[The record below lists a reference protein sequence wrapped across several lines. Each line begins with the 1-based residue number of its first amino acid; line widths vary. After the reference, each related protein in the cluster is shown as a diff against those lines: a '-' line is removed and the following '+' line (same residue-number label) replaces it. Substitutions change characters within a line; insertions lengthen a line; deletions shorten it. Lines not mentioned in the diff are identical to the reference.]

1 MSDSNNNAAFI
12 WSIANLLRGVYKQ
25 ADYGK
30 VILPFTI
37 LRRLDAVLE
46 PTKYAVLAEY
56 TKRQGQP
63 GLEHILPAVSG
74 HAFYNISLYT
84 LKKLAGDPANLRANL
99 VDYVQGFST
108 NVRDIFERYNFNGQL
123 ETLEEN
129 DLLLLVLQQFA
140 AVDLHPDRVSNN
152 DMGMIFE
159 ELIRRFA
166 ESSNETAGEHF
177 TPREVVRLIVSLL
190 FTEHEGEDPARSL
203 TVPGAVRT
211 VYDPTAGT
219 GGMLSVSD
227 DYVREHFPQAS
238 LTLMGQELNAESFAI
253 AKADMIIK
261 GQNVENM
268 VWGDTLTND
277 GHTGKTFDFGLANPP
292 FGVEW
297 KKQQAFVNKE
307 YADHGFDGRFGPG
320 LPRVSDGS
328 LLFLLHLVKKMRPKK
343 DGGGRVGIV
352 SNGSPLFTGSAG
364 SGESNIRR
372 YLIENDL
379 VDAIIGLPTDIF
391 YNTGIATY
399 IWILDNDKPASRRG
413 TIQLVD
419 ATGQWVKMRK
429 SLGSKRREISPEQ
442 IKKIVR
448 LYGEHE
454 ASEASKIL
462 RNEDFGYTT
471 ITVERPLQLN
481 WALTPERVEL
491 AVAAKALAAL
501 SPADADA
508 LASVLKAA
516 ASDEVAMDLAAFT
529 KRVETIVVD
538 GGLALAAPQIKALL
552 DGLSERD
559 ETAPIVR
566 DSKGKPVPDA
576 DLRDTENVPL
586 RVSVEDYVAR
596 EIAPHVANFWIDRS
610 KDKVGYEIPFTRH
623 FYKYSRPRSLDA
635 IDADVNRL
643 MTETLVLMED
653 VERAGTKPST
663 ATAESGLMPG
673 WTAMRIAHATN
684 GIKDGTH
691 GSFERVEDGVPLLSA
706 KNVQNDRLRLQSDE
720 SLISPSDALSVVAN
734 GYPRKN
740 DILLSIVGTIGRVAT
755 YDLEYALPFQRS
767 VCFLRPR
774 AGTHPQFL
782 KFALQGGQFQDQLLL
797 RAKVA
802 AQSGVYLGDVADCQ
816 VLMPNSLEHQRE
828 IADYLDRET
837 TKIDDL
843 IARQE
848 RLVGLL
854 RERRQALVNAAVT
867 GEIDVKVP

>member
-46 PTKYAVLAEY
+46 PTKDAVLAEY

-63 GLEHILPAVSG
+63 GVEHILPAVSG
-74 HAFYNISLYT
+74 HAFYNTSLYT

-99 VDYVQGFST
+99 VDYVQGFSA
-108 NVRDIFERYNFNGQL
+108 NVRDIFERYNFNAQL

-227 DYVREHFPQAS
+227 DYAREHFPQAS
-238 LTLMGQELNAESFAI
+238 LTLVGQELNAESFAI

-277 GHTGKTFDFGLANPP
+277 GHIGKTFDFGLANPP

-307 YADHGFDGRFGPG
+307 YAEHGFDGRFGPG

-328 LLFLLHLVKKMRPKK
+328 LLFLLHLVKKMRPKR

-352 SNGSPLFTGSAG
+352 LNGSPLFTGGVG
-364 SGESNIRR
+364 SGESNIRK
-372 YLIENDL
+372 YIIENDL
-379 VDAIIGLPTDIF
+379 LDAIIGLPTDIF

-399 IWILDNDKPASRRG
+399 IWILDNDKPTSRRG
-413 TIQLVD
+413 TVQLVD
-419 ATGQWVKMRK
+419 ATDQWVKMRK
-429 SLGSKRREISPEQ
+429 LLGSKRREISPEQ
-442 IKKIVR
+442 IKEIVR

-454 ASEASKIL
+454 SSEASKIF

-481 WALTPERVEL
+481 WSLTPDRIKL
-491 AVAAKALAAL
+491 AVAAKALAKI
-501 SPADADA
+501 SPADAAA
-508 LASVLKAA
+508 LTSALNAA
-516 ASDEVAMDLAAFT
+516 ADEEVATDLAAFT
-529 KRVETIVVD
+529 KRVKKIVTDV
-538 GGLALAAPQIKALL
+538 GVTLAAPQLKALS

-559 ETAPIVR
+559 ETAPIIR
-566 DSKGKPVPDA
+566 DSKGKPVADA
-576 DLRDTENVPL
+576 VLRDTENVPL
-586 RVSVEDYVAR
+586 AENIDDYVDR

-610 KDKVGYEIPFTRH
+610 KNKIGYEIPFTRH
-623 FYKYSRPRSLDA
+623 FYTYVPPRSLEE
-635 IDADVNRL
+635 IDADLN
-643 MTETLVLMED
+643 
-653 VERAGTKPST
+653 K
-663 ATAESGLMPG
+663 
-673 WTAMRIAHATN
+673 
-684 GIKDGTH
+684 
-691 GSFERVEDGVPLLSA
+691 
-706 KNVQNDRLRLQSDE
+706 
-720 SLISPSDALSVVAN
+720 
-734 GYPRKN
+734 
-740 DILLSIVGTIGRVAT
+740 
-755 YDLEYALPFQRS
+755 
-767 VCFLRPR
+767 
-774 AGTHPQFL
+774 
-782 KFALQGGQFQDQLLL
+782 
-797 RAKVA
+797 
-802 AQSGVYLGDVADCQ
+802 
-816 VLMPNSLEHQRE
+816 
-828 IADYLDRET
+828 
-837 TKIDDL
+837 L
-843 IARQE
+843 IAE
-848 RLVGLL
+848 ISVLL
-854 RERRQALVNAAVT
+854 REVEGA
-867 GEIDVKVP
+867 